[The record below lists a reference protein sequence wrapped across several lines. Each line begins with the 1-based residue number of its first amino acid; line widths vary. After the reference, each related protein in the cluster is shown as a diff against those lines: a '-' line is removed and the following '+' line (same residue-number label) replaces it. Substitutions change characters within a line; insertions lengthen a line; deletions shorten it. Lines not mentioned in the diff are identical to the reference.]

1 MTSLWLE
8 WTFSYADMGSASI
21 FCTEAQVF
29 LENSFILYNILLFL
43 APINSVIFLLH
54 HLIIYWECP
63 IYYAR
68 YKKYVCVCVYMC
80 VLSCV
85 QLFLIPWTLAWQ
97 APLSMGILQARIL
110 EWVAM
115 PSSRGSS
122 HLRDR
127 TQVSHIAGRFFTVW
141 ATRKTQSGGRAVSS
155 WFWIGDLLPVRW
167 MCWPLQLNR
176 WPFGLMALFIFS
188 IGVEF

>member
-85 QLFLIPWTLAWQ
+85 QLFLIPWTIAHQ
-97 APLSMGILQARIL
+97 APLSMEFCRQEYWSQSPFSTPGYLPNPGIEPKSLASPTL
-110 EWVAM
+110 
-115 PSSRGSS
+115 
-122 HLRDR
+122 
-127 TQVSHIAGRFFTVW
+127 AGRFFITSTTW
-141 ATRKTQSGGRAVSS
+141 
-155 WFWIGDLLPVRW
+155 
-167 MCWPLQLNR
+167 
-176 WPFGLMALFIFS
+176 
-188 IGVEF
+188 EFRGK